1 MSAVIS
7 TKPTAP
13 IGSIELNVASRLM
26 RMARALP
33 SNVAVAEP
41 AKHWSPHL
49 SVADRKKAYRTV
61 SFAEFDANS
70 SAIAAGLWDIGVE
83 PGMRIALLV
92 RPGIDFVTLVFALL
106 KAGAVQI
113 LIDPGMGKRNVLQRL
128 SEISPHGMVALP
140 SVHAIRWCLK
150 NHFPAS
156 RFNITT
162 GKRRLFGAIPLEV
175 LRQRGARQTSNF
187 RTAPTTAE
195 SPAAIIFT
203 SGSTGPAKGVLYRH
217 GNFDR
222 QVAEISDF
230 YGIQPG
236 QIDLPCFAL
245 FGLFNGAMGVTSILP
260 KMDFSR
266 PAQVD
271 PRNLVAAVEDWQPVQ
286 AFASPAVWNVVGRHC
301 EQNKNHLPSLRR
313 VMSAG
318 APVTAEIMQRMKA
331 CISPDGDMH
340 TPYGATE
347 ALPVAS
353 ISATDVL
360 TETERRTERGAGV
373 CVGHRFGGMNWRVIR
388 IVDGPLSTIAQTE
401 ELPRGEIGE
410 LIVQGPVVTTEY
422 VTSAKA
428 NAAAKIH
435 DDHITDGNAASAG
448 FWHRMGD
455 VGYLDDQDR
464 FWFCG
469 RMSHRVTTPNGPM
482 FTVPTA
488 AIFNR
493 HPVVFR
499 SALVGLGPRGSQQP
513 ALVVEPRIRLP
524 RAKRKQLVS
533 ELKGLAQSSQNTASI
548 KNILIRRS
556 LPVDVRHN
564 VKIDHEQLASWAAK
578 RLGKKTS

>member
-1 MSAVIS
+1 MTAVIS
-7 TKPTAP
+7 TKPTVPA
-13 IGSIELNVASRLM
+13 SSAELNVATRLM
-26 RMARALP
+26 QMARALP
-33 SNVAVAEP
+33 TNVAVAEP
-41 AKHWSPHL
+41 TKHWSSQL
-49 SVADRKKAYRTV
+49 AAADRQKAYRTV

-70 SAIAAGLWDIGVE
+70 SAIAAGLWDMGVE

-106 KAGAVQI
+106 KSGAVQI

-128 SEISPHGMVALP
+128 AEISPDGMIAPP
-140 SVHAIRWCLK
+140 SVHVIRWCLK
-150 NHFPAS
+150 NRFPSS

-162 GKRRLFGAIPLEV
+162 GKRSLCGATPLEE
-175 LRQRGARQTSNF
+175 LRQRGARRNSNF
-187 RTAPTTAE
+187 RTSPTISD

-245 FGLFNGAMGVTSILP
+245 FGLFNGAMGVTSVFP

-266 PAQVD
+266 PARVN
-271 PRNLVAAVEDWQPVQ
+271 PRNIVAAVEDWQPAQ
-286 AFASPAVWNVVGRHC
+286 AFASPAVWNVVGSYC
-301 EQNKNHLPSLRR
+301 EQNKIRLPSLRR

-318 APVTAEIMQRMKA
+318 APVTAEILKRMKA
-331 CISPDGDMH
+331 CIAPDGDMH

-360 TETERRTERGAGV
+360 GETEQRTSQGTGV
-373 CVGHRFGGMNWRVIR
+373 CVGRRFGGMNWRVIR
-388 IVDGPLSTIAQTE
+388 IVDGPLPTIAQTT

-422 VTSAKA
+422 VTSTQA
-428 NAAAKIH
+428 NAAAKIA
-435 DDHITDGNAASAG
+435 DDSHTVNGDAAAIG

-469 RMSHRVTTPNGPM
+469 RMSQRVTTPNGPM

-488 AIFNR
+488 AIFDR
-493 HPVVFR
+493 HPDVFR
-499 SALVGLGPRGSQQP
+499 SALVGLGPRGNQRSGT
-513 ALVVEPRIRLP
+513 RR
-524 RAKRKQLVS
+524 RT
-533 ELKGLAQSSQNTASI
+533 AQSSAASE
-548 KNILIRRS
+548 S
-556 LPVDVRHN
+556 
-564 VKIDHEQLASWAAK
+564 ASNWPPIYKDSPNRPRALH
-578 RLGKKTS
+578 RFKTS